1 MSEIA
6 ILLLLPGFEPLQ
18 SVLMVEGGAVLPM
31 RPQAVEPEPAWGLL
45 FARSSATAEALLFK
59 AALLQREALNA
70 LLCTPNDGASAE
82 SPPFEDQG
90 SWERGD
96 ILWAVRMSVGL
107 LDVPPGTLSDL
118 ESVSCSLREG
128 LPWPSSLEAE
138 ASLVSAWWKAGPSGA
153 PPEIQGG
160 PPREGNGAMR
170 ALGRVLRCY
179 QEAPPRRNLLASVSP
194 RLISVLRQLLQ
205 LLPSKS
211 LYRRLVTRPSPPR
224 HASSLTPAGE
234 LLLAAMKLCLQQQKA
249 LRAPGRPGGLQR
261 REWEAERQEKN
272 ESDPPTE
279 RTYLPPMPLQL
290 EQAPETYPASPE
302 AACRL
307 QRYASRLR
315 AECAGLE
322 ALQRISATS
331 PLSALLALEQM
342 LQQPQLQHLEALKT
356 PSESILSGFFYECLL
371 RWFAPLAAPH
381 EEGLSEPLSLQLH
394 AIYQDLMRRSG
405 LRRLCLRDV
414 LGNAAREE
422 ATRHFTQRT
431 CAREGRE
438 MLPRQNHR
446 CQRQEETV
454 HRFEK
459 EEQVKPQVDGP
470 EEAPPEF
477 PTENRGFSPHEDEF
491 RLLDKEEPLLLPP
504 DNYEATA
511 KAFCCFLNQELR
523 PYSPW
528 LPRHSADCTKRGTP
542 EATADGGCSVGTAEF
557 SKSDSWEAHEA
568 AGLQRPL
575 PKGLCGGNKGFWISG
590 VQRLAPQLRA
600 LDEELRPSAKGDR
613 QKRRLLRVLAR
624 SLKAPRWLEAMEEKQ
639 TPPGG
644 TRTCQQRVGPF
655 HENKVLPPLLLPYGS
670 SVTGFGHWNS
680 DLDIA
685 LLLPYGHA
693 CGYAE
698 HSNFQAPEALPR
710 SLPTP
715 DDFSGVAEGPCISPY
730 AENTQPS
737 LHSLAYCCKSSEEP
751 QDSKES
757 PPVRLCLQKSL
768 PRGAAAS
775 VLTQLQCLL
784 KTEPQIAVL
793 LADLEVVIPQKA
805 PPVLRGVYLH
815 PRIHRARPHCRP
827 RRSKINVKETAGTAV
842 ESSGRRKQ
850 EADQN
855 RLPQGRA
862 RSGDTRGKGLDTC
875 TLEGLNLE
883 SATAKVAGT
892 LTPTE
897 RTQQGKADKSLLQR
911 PTADG
916 LQSTEDK
923 DNPFEVSCTIQSPK
937 KAVEKLS
944 PGEMVPPKGLSISE
958 KTNQGPSVPG
968 CIPVKF
974 EITAGCILGPLNSAM
989 LKVYGRSCPLL
1000 PPLARLIRHWA
1011 ECRGLTG
1018 TRNGYLSSYAWS
1030 LLVTFFCLSTSP
1042 PLLPHLQ
1049 RPLGR
1054 VPPVVLQQQLHSGS
1068 SRATPRSEISLQ
1080 PTEIPVEFV
1089 EGLHSV
1095 WFLNPEASSPWGSR
1109 ALDLLRPIYK
1119 GAQDSR
1125 LLQLLNRYIP
1135 GHVFVL
1141 PSDFTENTGE
1151 TEVQE
1156 SRISS
1161 ADAAA
1166 HEACES
1172 LPADVA
1178 PPQHTLPSSEHA
1190 AVPTAKRAAG
1200 SIRPVCP
1207 AACGAPRN
1215 SREAPHSAA
1224 EFGGPPKKGTSAT
1237 FSRSRN
1243 RWESPLRDR
1252 DWEVVA
1258 SLFYSFFVF
1267 YGYHFN
1273 SCALLVSLQRP
1284 HPRYK
1289 QHLRVRRGR
1298 VARCGDN
1305 MKALT
1310 TPNPISGAS
1319 VVFCPCTATEKTA
1332 GAMQHERSRGVW
1344 RHKAYAPGMKRA
1356 AGKGEGIAVI
1366 NSTVAASSAAV
1377 GAGRPGGSLE
1387 REQWGTAIVGGQPL
1401 GVPSELILRG
1411 LKGQC
1416 ADTPQVPPLG
1426 VTLEDPMDAG
1436 RLHKFRKPP
1445 DAPLVLRSPL
1455 QIVERAPC
1463 VMLYLTTT
1471 LKGGADALAWNG
1483 DVTFMAP
1490 RCDFAGSEHFYFEV
1504 QRAERLL
1511 REGALGAFGEV
1522 YKACS
1527 HGLQGKTG
1535 TEAVGDNRAANK
1547 DVSFLQAH
1555 FTRGYFCRRLTEDRI
1570 NGSNE
1575 SACSSGKSHNTE
1587 AVGSQSKQ
1595 PKSASRKQPNIKT
1608 MCINDS

>member
-1 MSEIA
+1 
-6 ILLLLPGFEPLQ
+6 
-18 SVLMVEGGAVLPM
+18 MVEGGAVLPM

-153 PPEIQGG
+153 PPEIQ
-160 PPREGNGAMR
+160 

-307 QRYASRLR
+307 NICDLAPFCPARAGTDAAAAAAAAS
-315 AECAGLE
+315 GG
-322 ALQRISATS
+322 
-331 PLSALLALEQM
+331 
-342 LQQPQLQHLEALKT
+342 
-356 PSESILSGFFYECLL
+356 SEDSVRVDPEWFLL
-371 RWFAPLAAPH
+371 RMPVTL
-381 EEGLSEPLSLQLH
+381 
-394 AIYQDLMRRSG
+394 
-405 LRRLCLRDV
+405 
-414 LGNAAREE
+414 
-422 ATRHFTQRT
+422 
-431 CAREGRE
+431 
-438 MLPRQNHR
+438 
-446 CQRQEETV
+446 
-454 HRFEK
+454 
-459 EEQVKPQVDGP
+459 VKPQVDGP

-862 RSGDTRGKGLDTC
+862 RSGDTREKGLDTC

-1356 AGKGEGIAVI
+1356 AGDAMVETAPAPAPGAARALNSGKGEGIAVI

-1416 ADTPQVPPLG
+1416 AGQEATSSC
-1426 VTLEDPMDAG
+1426 M
-1436 RLHKFRKPP
+1436 
-1445 DAPLVLRSPL
+1445 PLV
-1455 QIVERAPC
+1455 
-1463 VMLYLTTT
+1463 
-1471 LKGGADALAWNG
+1471 W
-1483 DVTFMAP
+1483 
-1490 RCDFAGSEHFYFEV
+1490 
-1504 QRAERLL
+1504 
-1511 REGALGAFGEV
+1511 
-1522 YKACS
+1522 
-1527 HGLQGKTG
+1527 
-1535 TEAVGDNRAANK
+1535 
-1547 DVSFLQAH
+1547 VSFLAL
-1555 FTRGYFCRRLTEDRI
+1555 FSPSCAEKPDGIIFSDALYVYGGLLRRCDGWGAWAFVDTFRGFATL
-1570 NGSNE
+1570 
-1575 SACSSGKSHNTE
+1575 CSL
-1587 AVGSQSKQ
+1587 
-1595 PKSASRKQPNIKT
+1595 
-1608 MCINDS
+1608 